1 MARGFNAGA
10 GVETCGGD
18 ATAYDI
24 LLNKTAYVL
33 GELVTGLIPIQGAT
47 TITPSA
53 SQQTATNA
61 GTYMSGNV
69 TVNAIPNQKG
79 ATTVTPTAS
88 AQTVANAGTYTTG
101 LLKLAA
107 IPNQKGATTIT
118 PNASAQT
125 AANAGTYMT
134 GALTLGAIPNQKGA
148 TTITPSTSA
157 QTAANAGTYMTGA
170 LTCGAIPN
178 QQTGGAKY
186 ATTSAQTAV
195 AASKYVTSAVTLGA
209 LSQSNLASANIL
221 RGKTITISN
230 GSANVWSVGGNTNTL
245 KYASGSVT
253 CSTTRRQLFSDANNY
268 SWHSVASCN
277 PGFTPVICVY
287 ISGGGWGIRNG
298 ANAWNICANWGNW
311 HPWYINNTLNTSWR
325 FTSSAI
331 DMASENNETVYWWAF
346 GY

>member
-1 MARGFNAGA
+1 MARGFNIGG

-18 ATAYDI
+18 ATALDI
-24 LLNKTAYVL
+24 LLGKTAYVQ
-33 GELVTGLIPIQGAT
+33 GNLVTGEIPTQAAT

-53 SQQTATNA
+53 NNQTATPS
-61 GTYMSGNV
+61 GTYMSGNI
-69 TVNAIPNQKG
+69 TINAIPNQKA
-79 ATTVTPTAS
+79 ATTITPSAS

-118 PNASAQT
+118 PSASSQT

-148 TTITPSTSA
+148 TTITPTTSA

-209 LSQSNLASANIL
+209 LSQTNLASANIV

-230 GSANVWSVGGNTNTL
+230 GSTNVWSVAGSSNALKFVNGTVNATSTQKGIKDSAGGTW
-245 KYASGSVT
+245 
-253 CSTTRRQLFSDANNY
+253 TRY
-268 SWHSVASCN
+268 CCTVN
-277 PGFTPVICVY
+277 PGITPVWA
-287 ISGGGWGIRNG
+287 ISFGAGAWCLRNG
-298 ANAWNICANWGNW
+298 ANAWNVWCDGIFSTNRSD
-311 HPWYINNTLNTSWR
+311 NTNWR
-325 FTSSAI
+325 FASNAVDFLTQNSSG
-331 DMASENNETVYWWAF
+331 TVYYWIF